1 MPQSPSLSDQPTVTA
16 SGVEIPLL
24 GFGTWQLEPDD
35 ARRMVREALRI
46 GYRHI
51 DTAWIYKN
59 EQAVGDGIADAVA
72 EGIVARDDV
81 FVTTK
86 IWVEHFHRDALL
98 RQAEQ
103 SALSLGLTPDLLLLH
118 WPKPTPSLE
127 ETIGA
132 LNAAQEQGFTRHI
145 GLSNFPSALFRQAA
159 ALSKAPLITNQVEYH
174 PYLSQK
180 TLIETARELGSS
192 ITAWSPLAQ
201 GKIADDAVIGDIA
214 RAHGKTNGQITLRWI
229 IQQGVVAIPRTSKTS
244 RAAENFDIF
253 DFELSAD
260 DMARISAL
268 ARPDGRLGDWL
279 DAAFQWDQDAA

>member
-1 MPQSPSLSDQPTVTA
+1 MAYGDQPTITVD
-16 SGVEIPLL
+16 GIEIPLL
-24 GFGTWQLEPDD
+24 GFGTWQLEADD

-59 EQAVGDGIADAVA
+59 EKAVGDGIADAVA
-72 EGIVARDDV
+72 EGIVTRDDI

-86 IWVEHFHRDALL
+86 IWVDHFHHDALL
-98 RQAEQ
+98 RQAEE

-118 WPKPTPSLE
+118 WPKPTPALA

-132 LNAAQEQGFTRHI
+132 LNEAKEKGFTRNI
-145 GLSNFPSALFRQAA
+145 GLSNFPSALFREAA
-159 ALSKAPLITNQVEYH
+159 ALSRAPLITNQVEYH

-180 TLIETARELGSS
+180 TLLKTARDLGSS

-201 GKIADDAVIGDIA
+201 GKIADDATISELA
-214 RAHGKTNGQITLRWI
+214 KAHGKTNGQVTLRWL
-229 IQQGVVAIPRTSKTS
+229 IQNRVIAIPRTARES
-244 RAAENFDIF
+244 RAAENFDLF

-260 DMARISAL
+260 EMARISAL
-268 ARPDGRLGDWL
+268 ARPDGRIGDWL
-279 DAAFQWDQDAA
+279 DEAFQWDQDA

>member
-1 MPQSPSLSDQPTVTA
+1 MPYSDQPTVIA

-24 GFGTWQLEPDD
+24 GFGTWMLEPDE
-35 ARRMVREALRI
+35 ARRMVHEALRI

-59 EQAVGDGIADAVA
+59 EKAVGDGVADAVA
-72 EGIVARDDV
+72 EGIVARDDI

-86 IWVEHFHRDALL
+86 IWVEHFTHDALL
-98 RQAEQ
+98 RQAEE
-103 SALSLGLTPDLLLLH
+103 SAISLGLTPDLLLLH

-132 LNAAQEQGFTRHI
+132 LNAAQERGFTKHV
-145 GLSNFPSALFRQAA
+145 GLSNFPSPLFREAA
-159 ALSKAPLITNQVEYH
+159 ALSQAPLITNQVEYH

-201 GKIADDAVIGDIA
+201 GKIADDAVIGEIA
-214 RAHGKTNGQITLRWI
+214 KVHGKTNGQVTLRWI
-229 IQQGVVAIPRTSKTS
+229 IQQGVIAIPRTAKES

-260 DMARISAL
+260 EMARISAL
-268 ARPDGRLGDWL
+268 ARPHGRLGDWL
-279 DAAFQWDQDAA
+279 DAAFHWDQDA

>member
-1 MPQSPSLSDQPTVTA
+1 MPYADQPTVVA

-24 GFGTWQLEPDD
+24 GFGTWQLEADD

-59 EQAVGDGIADAVA
+59 EKAVGDGIADAVA

-98 RQAEQ
+98 RQAAE
-103 SALSLGLTPDLLLLH
+103 SAISLGLTPDLLLLH
-118 WPKPTPSLE
+118 WPKPTPSLA

-132 LNAAQEQGFTRHI
+132 LNEAQEKGFTRHI
-145 GLSNFPSALFRQAA
+145 GLSNFPSSLFREAA

-192 ITAWSPLAQ
+192 LTAWSPLAQ
-201 GKIADDAVIGDIA
+201 GKIADDAVIGEIA
-214 RAHGKTNGQITLRWI
+214 KAHGKANGQVVLRWI
-229 IQQGVVAIPRTSKTS
+229 IQQGVIAIPRTAKES

-253 DFELSAD
+253 DFELSAEE
-260 DMARISAL
+260 MARIHAL
-268 ARPDGRLGDWL
+268 ARADGRLGDWL
-279 DAAFQWDQDAA
+279 DAAFQWDQDA

>member
-1 MPQSPSLSDQPTVTA
+1 MPYADQPTVVA
-16 SGVEIPLL
+16 SGVDIPLL
-24 GFGTWQLEPDD
+24 GFGTWQLEADD

-59 EQAVGDGIADAVA
+59 EKAVGDGIADAVA
-72 EGIVARDDV
+72 QGIVAREDI

-98 RQAEQ
+98 RQAEE
-103 SALSLGLTPDLLLLH
+103 SAISLGLTPDLLLLH
-118 WPKPTPSLE
+118 WPKPTPALA

-132 LNAAQEQGFTRHI
+132 LNEAQEKGFTKHI
-145 GLSNFPSALFRQAA
+145 GLSNFPSALFRDAA
-159 ALSKAPLITNQVEYH
+159 TLSKAPLVTNQVEYH

-192 ITAWSPLAQ
+192 LTAWSPLAQ

-214 RAHGKTNGQITLRWI
+214 RVHGKTNGQVTLRWI
-229 IQQGVVAIPRTSKTS
+229 IQQGVIAIPRTAKES
-244 RAAENFDIF
+244 RATENFDIF

-260 DMARISAL
+260 EMASISAL

-279 DAAFQWDQDAA
+279 DAAFQWDQDA

>member
-1 MPQSPSLSDQPTVTA
+1 MPYSDQPTMTA

-59 EQAVGDGIADAVA
+59 EKAVGEGIADAVA
-72 EGIVARDDV
+72 EGVVARDDV

-98 RQAEQ
+98 RQAEE
-103 SALSLGLTPDLLLLH
+103 SAASLGLTPDLLLLH
-118 WPKPTPSLE
+118 WPKPAPALAV
-127 ETIGA
+127 TIGA
-132 LNAAQEQGFTRHI
+132 LNEAQERGFTRHI

-159 ALSKAPLITNQVEYH
+159 ALSTAPLITNQVEYH

-180 TLIETARELGSS
+180 TLIAAARDLGSS

-201 GKIADDAVIGDIA
+201 GQIADDAVIGAIA
-214 RAHGKTNGQITLRWI
+214 RAHGKTHGQVTLRWI
-229 IQQGVVAIPRTSKTS
+229 IQQGVIAIPRTAKAS

-253 DFELSAD
+253 DFELSAE

>member
-1 MPQSPSLSDQPTVTA
+1 MPYSDQPALIA

-24 GFGTWQLEPDD
+24 GFGTWQLEAED

-59 EQAVGDGIADAVA
+59 EKAVGDGIADAVA
-72 EGIVARDDV
+72 EGIVARDDI

-98 RQAEQ
+98 RQAEE
-103 SALSLGLTPDLLLLH
+103 SAISLGLTPDLLLLH
-118 WPKPTPSLE
+118 WPKPTPSLA
-127 ETIGA
+127 ETIEA
-132 LNAAQEQGFTRHI
+132 LNAAQEQGFTKHI
-145 GLSNFPSALFRQAA
+145 GLSNFPSSLFREAA

-201 GKIADDAVIGDIA
+201 GKIADDAVIGEIA
-214 RAHGKTNGQITLRWI
+214 KVHGKTNGQVTLRWI
-229 IQQGVVAIPRTSKTS
+229 IQQGVVAIPRTAKES

-253 DFELSAD
+253 DFELPTD
-260 DMARISAL
+260 EIARISAL

-279 DAAFQWDQDAA
+279 DAAFQWDQDA

>member
-1 MPQSPSLSDQPTVTA
+1 MPSSDQPTVTA

-24 GFGTWQLEPDD
+24 GFGTWKLEADD
-35 ARRMVREALRI
+35 ARNMVREALRI

-59 EQAVGDGIADAVA
+59 EKAVGDGIADAVA
-72 EGIVARDDV
+72 EGIVAREDV

-98 RQAEQ
+98 RQAEE
-103 SALSLGLTPDLLLLH
+103 SVISLGLTPDLLLLH

-132 LNAAQEQGFTRHI
+132 LNEAQTEGFTKHI
-145 GLSNFPSALFRQAA
+145 GLSNFPSPLFRQAA
-159 ALSKAPLITNQVEYH
+159 ALSKAPLVTNQVEYH

-180 TLIETARELGSS
+180 TLIEAARELGSS

-201 GKIADDAVIGDIA
+201 GKIADDAVIGEIA
-214 RAHGKTNGQITLRWI
+214 RAHGKTNGQVTLRWF
-229 IQQGVVAIPRTSKTS
+229 IQQGVIAIPRTTRVE
-244 RAAENFDIF
+244 RARESFDIF
-253 DFELSAD
+253 DFELSAEE
-260 DMARISAL
+260 MARIHAL

-279 DAAFQWDQDAA
+279 DDAFQWDQDAV

>member
-1 MPQSPSLSDQPTVTA
+1 MSYADQPTVVA

-24 GFGTWQLEPDD
+24 GFGTWQLEADD

-59 EQAVGDGIADAVA
+59 EKAVGDGIADSVA
-72 EGIVARDDV
+72 EGIVARDDI

-98 RQAEQ
+98 RQAEE
-103 SALSLGLTPDLLLLH
+103 SAISLGLTPDLLLLH
-118 WPKPTPSLE
+118 WPKPTPALA

-132 LNAAQEQGFTRHI
+132 LNEAQKKGFTKHI
-145 GLSNFPSALFRQAA
+145 GLSNFPSALFREAA
-159 ALSKAPLITNQVEYH
+159 GLSKAPLITNQVEYH

-192 ITAWSPLAQ
+192 LTAWSPLAQ
-201 GKIADDAVIGDIA
+201 GKIAEDPVIGEIA
-214 RAHGKTNGQITLRWI
+214 KAHGKTNGQVTLRWI
-229 IQQGVVAIPRTSKTS
+229 IQQGVIAIPRTAKES

-253 DFELSAD
+253 DFELSAEE
-260 DMARISAL
+260 MARIHAL
-268 ARPDGRLGDWL
+268 ARADGRLGDWL
-279 DAAFQWDQDAA
+279 DAAFQWDQDA

>member
-1 MPQSPSLSDQPTVTA
+1 MPYSDQPTVIA

-24 GFGTWQLEPDD
+24 GFGTWQLEAGD
-35 ARRMVREALRI
+35 ARRMVHEALRI

-59 EQAVGDGIADAVA
+59 EKAVGDGIADAVA
-72 EGIVARDDV
+72 EGIVARDDI

-98 RQAEQ
+98 RQAEE
-103 SALSLGLTPDLLLLH
+103 SAISLGLTPDLLLLH
-118 WPKPTPSLE
+118 WPKPSPSLA

-132 LNAAQEQGFTRHI
+132 LNEAQEKGFTRHI
-145 GLSNFPSALFRQAA
+145 GLSNFPSSLFREAA

-201 GKIADDAVIGDIA
+201 SKIADDAVIGEIA
-214 RAHGKTNGQITLRWI
+214 KAHGKTNGQVTLRWI
-229 IQQGVVAIPRTSKTS
+229 IQQDVIAIPRTAKES

-260 DMARISAL
+260 EMARISSL

-279 DAAFQWDQDAA
+279 DAAFHWDQDA

>member
-1 MPQSPSLSDQPTVTA
+1 MPYSDQPTVTA

-24 GFGTWQLEPDD
+24 GLGTWQLEPDD

-51 DTAWIYKN
+51 DTAWIYRN
-59 EQAVGDGIADAVA
+59 EKAVGEGIADAVA
-72 EGIVARDDV
+72 EGIVTRDDV

-86 IWVEHFHRDALL
+86 IWVEHFAHDALL
-98 RQAEQ
+98 RQAEE
-103 SALSLGLTPDLLLLH
+103 SATSLGLTPDLLLLH
-118 WPKPTPSLE
+118 WPKPTPALD

-132 LNAAQEQGFTRHI
+132 LNAAQTEGFTKHI

-159 ALSKAPLITNQVEYH
+159 ALSTAPLITNQVEYH

-180 TLIETARELGSS
+180 TLIAAARDLGSS

-201 GKIADDAVIGDIA
+201 GQIADDAVIGEIA
-214 RAHGKTNGQITLRWI
+214 RAHGKTHGQVTLRWI
-229 IQQGVVAIPRTSKTS
+229 IQQGVIAIPRTAKAS

-253 DFELSAD
+253 DFELSPE

>member
-1 MPQSPSLSDQPTVTA
+1 MPYADQPTVVA

-24 GFGTWQLEPDD
+24 GFGTWQLEADD

-59 EQAVGDGIADAVA
+59 EKAVGDGIADAVA
-72 EGIVARDDV
+72 EGIVARDEI

-98 RQAEQ
+98 RQAEE
-103 SALSLGLTPDLLLLH
+103 SAISLGLTPDLLLLH
-118 WPKPTPSLE
+118 WPKPTPSLT

-132 LNAAQEQGFTRHI
+132 LNAAQEKGFTRHI
-145 GLSNFPSALFRQAA
+145 GLSNFPSSLFREAA
-159 ALSKAPLITNQVEYH
+159 GLSKAPLITNQVEYH

-192 ITAWSPLAQ
+192 LTAWSPLAQ
-201 GKIADDAVIGDIA
+201 GKIADDAVIGEIA
-214 RAHGKTNGQITLRWI
+214 KAHGKANGQVVLRWI
-229 IQQGVVAIPRTSKTS
+229 IQQGVIAIPRTAKES

-253 DFELSAD
+253 DFELSAEE
-260 DMARISAL
+260 MARIHAL
-268 ARPDGRLGDWL
+268 ARADGRLGDWL
-279 DAAFQWDQDAA
+279 DAAFQWDQDT

>member
-1 MPQSPSLSDQPTVTA
+1 MPYSDQPTVTA

-24 GFGTWQLEPDD
+24 GFGTWQLEADD

-59 EQAVGDGIADAVA
+59 EKAVGDGVADAVA
-72 EGIVARDDV
+72 EGIVTREDV

-98 RQAEQ
+98 RQAEE
-103 SALSLGLTPDLLLLH
+103 SAISLGLTPDLLLLH
-118 WPKPTPSLE
+118 WPKPTPALE

-132 LNAAQEQGFTRHI
+132 LNAALEQGFTKHV
-145 GLSNFPSALFRQAA
+145 GLSNFPSSLFREAA
-159 ALSKAPLITNQVEYH
+159 ALSKAPLVTNQVEYH

-201 GKIADDAVIGDIA
+201 GKIADDTVIGEIA
-214 RAHGKTNGQITLRWI
+214 KAHGKTNGQVTLRWI
-229 IQQGVVAIPRTSKTS
+229 IQQGVIAIPRTAKVE
-244 RAAENFDIF
+244 RARENFDIF
-253 DFELSAD
+253 DFDLSAD
-260 DMARISAL
+260 EMARIHAL
-268 ARPDGRLGDWL
+268 ARADGRLGDWL
-279 DAAFQWDQDAA
+279 DEAFQWDQDA

>member
-1 MPQSPSLSDQPTVTA
+1 MPYADQPTVVA

-24 GFGTWQLEPDD
+24 GFGTWQLEADD

-59 EQAVGDGIADAVA
+59 EKAVGDGIADAVA
-72 EGIVARDDV
+72 EGIVSREDV

-98 RQAEQ
+98 RQAEE
-103 SALSLGLTPDLLLLH
+103 SAVSLGLTPDLLLLH
-118 WPKPTPSLE
+118 WPKPTPALE

-132 LNAAQEQGFTRHI
+132 LNEAQEKGFTRHI
-145 GLSNFPSALFRQAA
+145 GLSNFPSSLFREAA

-192 ITAWSPLAQ
+192 LTAWSPLAQ
-201 GKIADDAVIGDIA
+201 GKIADDAVIGEIA
-214 RAHGKTNGQITLRWI
+214 KAHGKANGQVVLRWI
-229 IQQGVVAIPRTSKTS
+229 IQQGVIAIPRTAKER

-253 DFELSAD
+253 DFELSAEE
-260 DMARISAL
+260 MACIHAL
-268 ARPDGRLGDWL
+268 ARPEGRLGDWL
-279 DAAFQWDQDAA
+279 DEAFQWDQDA

>member
-1 MPQSPSLSDQPTVTA
+1 MPYLDQPIVIA

-24 GFGTWQLEPDD
+24 GFGTWQLEAED
-35 ARRMVREALRI
+35 ARRMVHEALRI

-59 EQAVGDGIADAVA
+59 EKAVGDGIADAVA
-72 EGIVARDDV
+72 EGIVAREEI

-86 IWVEHFHRDALL
+86 IWVEHFTHDALL
-98 RQAEQ
+98 RQAEE
-103 SALSLGLTPDLLLLH
+103 SAISLGLTPDLLLLH
-118 WPKPTPSLE
+118 WPKPTPALA

-132 LNAAQEQGFTRHI
+132 LNQARDQGFTKNI
-145 GLSNFPSALFRQAA
+145 GLSNFPSALFREAA
-159 ALSKAPLITNQVEYH
+159 GLSKAPLITNQVEYH

-201 GKIADDAVIGDIA
+201 GKIADDAVIGEIA
-214 RAHGKTNGQITLRWI
+214 KVHGKTNGQITLRWI
-229 IQQGVVAIPRTSKTS
+229 IQQGVVAIPRTAKEA

-260 DMARISAL
+260 EMARIHAL
-268 ARPDGRLGDWL
+268 ARPEGRLGDWL
-279 DAAFQWDQDAA
+279 DAAFHWDQDS